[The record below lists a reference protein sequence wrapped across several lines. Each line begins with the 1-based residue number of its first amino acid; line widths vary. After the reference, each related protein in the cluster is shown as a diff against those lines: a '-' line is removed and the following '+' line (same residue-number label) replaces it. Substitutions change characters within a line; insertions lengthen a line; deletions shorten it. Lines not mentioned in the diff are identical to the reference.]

1 MTIADLRKEVQQLK
15 DEAQQKAIATAGTI
29 WFRVEVSN
37 GIGKGRATGTLRA
50 AIK

>member
-29 WFRVEVSN
+29 ADVVQRPQQSRRSQQPAV
-37 GIGKGRATGTLRA
+37 LRS
-50 AIK
+50 